1 MRTGRVNSGQSLIE
15 FALLLPLLFLLV
27 MALFDIGRAVLYY
40 SILNTAVREGTR
52 YAIVQPKCDYKSNP
66 GDCTGDYLDSYPLD
80 CTYAQS
86 AANINIC
93 NEVTSKL
100 FNVTELSDS
109 TITINHVFSS
119 TDDPIISIDI
129 DFLFEPITPGMT
141 LIGDLTMHVNS
152 QMIMAPI
159 AEP

>member
-40 SILNTAVREGTR
+40 SILNTAVCEGTR

-80 CTYAQS
+80 CTNAQS

-119 TDDPIISIDI
+119 TDDPIISVDI
-129 DFLFEPITPGMT
+129 DFFFEPITPGIT

>member
-1 MRTGRVNSGQSLIE
+1 MNTKKGDLGQALIE

-80 CTYAQS
+80 CTAAQS
-86 AANINIC
+86 TANINIC
-93 NEVTSKL
+93 NEVTNKL
-100 FNVTELSDS
+100 FNVSELSDS

-129 DFLFEPITPGMT
+129 DFLFAPITPGMT
-141 LIGDLTMHVNS
+141 LIGDMTLHVNS
-152 QMIMAPI
+152 QMIMSPI

>member
-1 MRTGRVNSGQSLIE
+1 MRTGRMNSGQSLIE

-66 GDCTGDYLDSYPLD
+66 SDCTGDYLDSYPLD
-80 CTYAQS
+80 CTNAQS

-93 NEVTSKL
+93 NELTSKL

-119 TDDPIISIDI
+119 TDDPIISVDI
-129 DFLFEPITPGMT
+129 NFLFEPITPGIT